1 MAYVTS
7 SGARFDSSFEPII
20 ESIKRI
26 NIGDASAMVSG
37 IAAVRSALKNRHQE
51 ELPDAKD
58 VRFARLR
65 LSGSKR
71 DLRALRQGALDA
83 KVPVQFVELIGDVLK
98 EAATA
103 YDAAPDF
110 DSAQT
115 ETTHVADTSAPIG
128 AWVPTQLGGPVR
140 PVIRGELAPG
150 LVIDLEID

>member
-7 SGARFDSSFEPII
+7 SGARFDSSFDPII

-26 NIGDASAMVSG
+26 NIDEASAMLSG
-37 IAAVRSALKNRHQE
+37 IAAVRLALKNRQQE
-51 ELPDAKD
+51 ELPGAED
-58 VRFARLR
+58 VKFARLR

-83 KVPVQFVELIGDVLK
+83 KVSVQLVELIDDVLK
-98 EAATA
+98 KATAA

-110 DSAQT
+110 DSDRT
-115 ETTHVADTSAPIG
+115 ETAHVADTSAPIG

-140 PVIRGELAPG
+140 PVIRGELASG
-150 LVIDLEID
+150 LVIGLDID